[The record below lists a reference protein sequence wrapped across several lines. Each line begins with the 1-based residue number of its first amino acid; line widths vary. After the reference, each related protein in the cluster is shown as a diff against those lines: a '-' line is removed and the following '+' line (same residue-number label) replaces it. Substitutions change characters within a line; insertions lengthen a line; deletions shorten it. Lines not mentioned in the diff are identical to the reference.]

1 MKTQGESEAEVSKG
15 LNQIYKGLLGRSTS
29 NIRTNV
35 VGSLVIVVLQNV
47 LTVYEIQAV
56 KNERGRVLVKEMC
69 VAIIENN
76 GPQFIQ
82 MIQLATGVQVID
94 MHHDLSLKTGKE
106 IFVFSLEKEPKY
118 RKKMING

>member
-1 MKTQGESEAEVSKG
+1 MKTQGESEAEISKG
-15 LNQIYKGLLGRSTS
+15 VNQIYKGLLGRSTS

-35 VGSLVIVVLQNV
+35 FGSLVVVVLQNV
-47 LTVYEIQAV
+47 LTVSEIQAV
-56 KNERGRVLVKEMC
+56 KNERGRVVVKEMC
-69 VAIIENN
+69 VAIIENTS
-76 GPQFIQ
+76 PQFIQ

-94 MHHDLSLKTGKE
+94 MHHDLSVKTGKE

>member
-1 MKTQGESEAEVSKG
+1 MKTQGESEAEISKG
-15 LNQIYKGLLGRSTS
+15 VNQIYKGLLGRSTS

-35 VGSLVIVVLQNV
+35 FGSLVVVVLQNI
-47 LTVYEIQAV
+47 LTVSEIQLS
-56 KNERGRVLVKEMC
+56 KNARGRVVVKEMC
-69 VAIIENN
+69 VAIIENT

-82 MIQLATGVQVID
+82 IIQLATGVQVID

>member
-1 MKTQGESEAEVSKG
+1 VKTQGESEAEISKG

-35 VGSLVIVVLQNV
+35 VDSLVIVVLQNV
-47 LTVYEIQAV
+47 LSVSEIQV
-56 KNERGRVLVKEMC
+56 SKNAQGRVVVKEMC
-69 VAIIENN
+69 VAIIENS

-118 RKKMING
+118 RKK